1 MNNTALV
8 TVAATGFSVA
18 FFHAVIPTHWLPF
31 VLVSRA
37 RGWSRTKTLGV
48 AAFAG
53 LGHVLLTSL
62 LGLAIAWFGFQL
74 NHRLGHMFPW
84 LVGGFLFA
92 VGLYY
97 AWRQLR
103 GRGVCHHHPPGGQ
116 HQPGPECGHEDEFAD
131 GEDADGSNAHVEGHG
146 TQAGESHWEHELK
159 ESPLAGP
166 ERVHTSDWAA
176 AGGLFVMLTLSPCE
190 TFLPVYLSGSQFGWM
205 GFFVLSVIL
214 AVGALGGMLLFTWLT
229 LMGLERVNLRRFERM
244 ESGLLAVLFMI
255 LGVLVVIVERGHGH

>member
-37 RGWSRTKTLGV
+37 RGWSRAKTLGV

-53 LGHVLLTSL
+53 LGHVLLTTL

-74 NHRLGHMFPW
+74 NHRLGHLFPW
-84 LVGGFLFA
+84 LVGGFLFV

-97 AWRQLR
+97 GWRQIRGKGLR
-103 GRGVCHHHPPGGQ
+103 HHHLPGSR
-116 HQPGPECGHEDEFAD
+116 HQPGSSCGHE
-131 GEDADGSNAHVEGHG
+131 EGG
-146 TQAGESHWEHELK
+146 SHWEHELA
-159 ESPLAGP
+159 ESPLSQA
-166 ERVHTSDWAA
+166 ERNKGVSDWAA

-190 TFLPVYLSGSQFGWM
+190 TFLPVYLSGAQFGWT
-205 GFFVLSVIL
+205 GFLVLSVIL

-229 LMGLERVNLRRFERM
+229 LMGLERVDLRRFERM

-255 LGVLVVIVERGHGH
+255 LGVLVVVVELGHVH